1 MLIADGLTAEQ
12 RKESTMNLN
21 AKSLSHIGLRVTNLA
36 RAKRF
41 YVDTLGC
48 QLEKEIDGAVL
59 INVYGMLISL
69 YGDDTHTSR
78 YDHFDPFRVGLDHL
92 ALAIEDTNKLEDLKR
107 DLDAAGV
114 HNNGIEEDPETHD
127 KYISFYD
134 PDGIAW
140 ELYSVS
146 THPYV

>member
-1 MLIADGLTAEQ
+1 M
-12 RKESTMNLN
+12 KLN
-21 AKSLSHIGLRVTNLA
+21 ANGLSHLGLRVTNLA

-48 QLEKEIDGAVL
+48 QLVREIDGAVL
-59 INVYGMLISL
+59 VNVYGTLIAL
-69 YGDDTHTSR
+69 YGADSHSSR
-78 YDHFDPFRVGLDHL
+78 NDHFNPFRVGLDHL
-92 ALAIEDTNKLEDLKR
+92 ALAVEDPGILEDLKR

-114 HNNGIEEDPETHD
+114 RNHGVEEDPETHS

-140 ELYSVS
+140 EFYSVS
-146 THPYV
+146 TRPDV

>member
-1 MLIADGLTAEQ
+1 M
-12 RKESTMNLN
+12 KLN
-21 AKSLSHIGLRVTNLA
+21 ANGLSHLGLRVTNLA

-41 YVDTLGC
+41 YIDTLGC
-48 QLEKEIDGAVL
+48 QLVREIDGAMLV
-59 INVYGMLISL
+59 NVSGMLIGL
-69 YGDDTHTSR
+69 YGADSYSSSD
-78 YDHFDPFRVGLDHL
+78 DHFDPFRVGLDHL
-92 ALAIEDTNKLEDLKR
+92 ALAVEDPSILEDLKR

-114 HNNGIEEDPETHD
+114 RNNGVEEDLETHD

-146 THPYV
+146 TRPDV

>member
-1 MLIADGLTAEQ
+1 M
-12 RKESTMNLN
+12 KLN
-21 AKSLSHIGLRVTNLA
+21 ANGLSHLGLRVTNLA

-48 QLEKEIDGAVL
+48 QLVREIDGAVL
-59 INVYGMLISL
+59 INMYGTLIALDGADSNTPL
-69 YGDDTHTSR
+69 K
-78 YDHFDPFRVGLDHL
+78 DHFDPFRVGLDHL
-92 ALAIEDTNKLEDLKR
+92 ALAVEDTSTLEKMQQ

-114 HNNGIEEDPETHD
+114 RNNGVEVDADTHD
-127 KYISFYD
+127 RYISFYD

-146 THPYV
+146 TPDLSEGEA